1 MAFIPQLALL
11 RRSTTRQQLRFA
23 SHVFFR
29 TMSSSTA
36 AAEVATAPVANSP
49 LVQQTADFVRD
60 QLKSNDASHDW
71 RHIERVWTLARTL
84 AQEEVGSLLLAP
96 SSHLHDL

>member
-1 MAFIPQLALL
+1 MALIPQFALL
-11 RRSTTRQQLRFA
+11 RRTTTRQQLRFV
-23 SHVFFR
+23 SSLR
-29 TMSSSTA
+29 TMSSTTVTA
-36 AAEVATAPVANSP
+36 AAEISTAPVANSP

-84 AQEEVGSLLLAP
+84 AQEEVRSYCRLLYMLA
-96 SSHLHDL
+96 

>member
-1 MAFIPQLALL
+1 MALIPQFALL
-11 RRSTTRQQLRFA
+11 RRTTTRQQLYF
-23 SHVFFR
+23 SLR
-29 TMSSSTA
+29 TMSSTTVTA
-36 AAEVATAPVANSP
+36 AAEVSTAPVANSP

-84 AQEEVGSLLLAP
+84 AQEEVRSYCRLLYMLA
-96 SSHLHDL
+96 